1 MPTYTQEELLDRYEK
16 LPQALKDAIFAE
28 TNADKMY
35 ALGQKNGLTIDQ
47 IGEIASETGYVMLG
61 VTHPGDFVRNL
72 KQKLNIDQEKARE
85 IAEDINRE
93 IFRPIREHLKDLHK
107 ITDLEMGEVPVPE
120 SATRYGAGPIPKPE
134 IEPPPVEEKI
144 MAAAPPPP
152 PDIPIQEEPPEEEKM
167 PQEGGRAP
175 MIFPQKIE
183 EAHREMKE
191 EIELPPKSEQ
201 EPSEETQEQPAEPVP
216 PIHKVEVKEE
226 SAYKG
231 QDPYREPTE

>member
-61 VTHPGDFVRNL
+61 VTHPRDFARNL

-134 IEPPPVEEKI
+134 IEPPPV
-144 MAAAPPPP
+144 
-152 PDIPIQEEPPEEEKM
+152 EEKM